1 MQAEECLIHWKYYPK
16 RRELDQL
23 EWDAPFFTWSQEEIS
38 QWAVRPSYNIRA
50 SLGEAQYGAAS
61 ALVTGFM
68 RSELCAL
75 GLLHLVLYSCCH
87 CSVPRPNSFPPGLP
101 RTECWDI
108 LYFYRP
114 ASYDFLYVLFFL
126 ISTCTC
132 GFANSVLS
140 RTECKCI
147 RQFLSRLC
155 WIKNNLK
162 TLSTQI

>member
-1 MQAEECLIHWKYYPK
+1 MRCSFLHLVSGGNKPMSNEAFIQYKGLIGRGPM
-16 RRELDQL
+16 
-23 EWDAPFFTWSQEEIS
+23 WSCFCSGDRCRDE
-38 QWAVRPSYNIRA
+38 
-50 SLGEAQYGAAS
+50 
-61 ALVTGFM
+61 FM

-114 ASYDFLYVLFFL
+114 ASYDFLYVLFSL

-147 RQFLSRLC
+147 HQFLSRLC